1 MELDQQVERCIY
13 QFINESIRCIE
24 EGVVSDA
31 SYLDH
36 AMILGTGFPPFRGGP
51 LRYADEIGLEKVL
64 EKLNQLEKVYGLRF
78 KAPELLK
85 SMIHQQLTFYK
96 SK

>member
-1 MELDQQVERCIY
+1 MY
-13 QFINESIRCIE
+13 QFINESIKCIE
-24 EGVVSDA
+24 EGVVTDA

-64 EKLNQLEKVYGLRF
+64 EKLNQLEQVYGLRF
-78 KAPELLK
+78 KAPKLLQ
-85 SMIHQQLTFYK
+85 SMINHQVTFYK
-96 SK
+96 TK